1 MTATLVVMSTSK
13 RSFKTTYYLRN
24 GRANDKGSPIMMR
37 ITLNG
42 DQLNF
47 SINHRVPEKF
57 WNSKLSKASKGYEGY
72 RELNRYLQDLEFRA
86 FDAFSTLE
94 REEEEFTLSNIR
106 DLMNGVGVGSVRYFG
121 DLWDEQIE
129 DVRSRVGKNLA
140 YATYQRY
147 LTSRKH
153 FTSFLI
159 DTYNTRNLRVSKL
172 QKHHLE
178 SYYSYLI
185 REKEVGHNHAIK
197 HLQIFK
203 TLVIKAIDNGW
214 LKSNPYLRFP
224 LSKHPVERD
233 FLSMDEIQRIS
244 ELNLTIPRLK
254 KVRDLFLFACF
265 TGLAFIDVQTLKRS
279 EILKTP
285 DGTWWIKTLRQK
297 TKIRS
302 TIPLLE
308 LPLSIINKHANLE
321 EMLPE
326 EKIFN
331 VSSNQKVNSYL
342 KEIADL
348 SRIHKNLTFHIARH
362 TFATT
367 VTLQHGVPIES
378 VSKMLGHTNIKTT
391 QHYAKVLDSKLKED
405 MAKLKF

>member
-47 SINHRVPEKF
+47 SINHRVPKKF

-106 DLMNGVGVGSVRYFG
+106 DLMNGVGVGSVRYIG

-153 FTSFLI
+153 FTSFLL

-203 TLVIKAIDNGW
+203 TV
-214 LKSNPYLRFP
+214 SR
-224 LSKHPVERD
+224 
-233 FLSMDEIQRIS
+233 QR
-244 ELNLTIPRLK
+244 K
-254 KVRDLFLFACF
+254 
-265 TGLAFIDVQTLKRS
+265 
-279 EILKTP
+279 
-285 DGTWWIKTLRQK
+285 
-297 TKIRS
+297 
-302 TIPLLE
+302 
-308 LPLSIINKHANLE
+308 
-321 EMLPE
+321 
-326 EKIFN
+326 
-331 VSSNQKVNSYL
+331 
-342 KEIADL
+342 
-348 SRIHKNLTFHIARH
+348 
-362 TFATT
+362 
-367 VTLQHGVPIES
+367 
-378 VSKMLGHTNIKTT
+378 
-391 QHYAKVLDSKLKED
+391 LD
-405 MAKLKF
+405 

>member
-1 MTATLVVMSTSK
+1 
-13 RSFKTTYYLRN
+13 
-24 GRANDKGSPIMMR
+24 MMR

-42 DQLNF
+42 EQMNF
-47 SINHRVPEKF
+47 SVNHRVPKKY
-57 WNSKLSKASKGYEGY
+57 WNTRHSKASKGYEGF
-72 RELNRYLQDLEFRA
+72 RELNRYLQDLNFKA
-86 FDAFSTLE
+86 FDAFTTLE
-94 REEEEFTLSNIR
+94 REEEELSVKSVI
-106 DLMNGVGVGSVRYFG
+106 DLMNGVGVGSARYIL
-121 DLWDEQIE
+121 DLWDEQVN
-129 DVRSRVGKNLA
+129 DVKSRVGKNIA

-147 LTSRKH
+147 KTSRKH
-153 FTSFLI
+153 FTSFLL
-159 DTYNTRNLRVSKL
+159 DTYKSKNLRVSKL
-172 QKHHLE
+172 KKHHLE

-185 REKEVGHNHAIK
+185 REKEVGHNYAIK
-197 HLQIFK
+197 HLQILK
-203 TLVIKAIDNGW
+203 TLVIRAVDNGW

-224 LSKHPVERD
+224 LSKHPVERE
-233 FLSMDEIQRIS
+233 FLSMEEIQRIS
-244 ELNLTIPRLK
+244 DLNFTIPRLN

-279 EILKTP
+279 EIIMTP

-297 TKIRS
+297 TKVRS

-308 LPLSIINKHANLE
+308 LPLSIIHKYCDLG

-326 EKIFN
+326 EKVFK
-331 VSSNQKVNSYL
+331 VSSNQKTNSYL
-342 KEIADL
+342 KEIADFAG
-348 SRIHKNLTFHIARH
+348 IHKNLTFHIARH

-367 VTLQHGVPIES
+367 ITLQHGIPIES